1 MLVLLL
7 LSVLLHGCYLA
18 LPELHQLISPVLVAL
33 LLALTAAFVLPMMAI
48 QPRQLLA
55 AQLDKLMVWQQK
67 ALRLGIVLFAF
78 SLDPDLVMQTGVAQL
93 AQLIG
98 LVFVLL
104 TTAFYLGVR
113 LFKLPKEL
121 VLLISCGLSFCGTS
135 AIFATWSVR
144 QSGQTTLTQS
154 LAVVLCMGL
163 LALAGYAVLMQ
174 SGWLATAELAW
185 LIGST
190 APEVSQAVAA
200 GSQLGQAAP
209 QAIIAKLVRVCL
221 LVPFLLVLSIRSQST
236 KSFTFPWFVLAF
248 VAVLLLNLVITVPA
262 WLSQSALS
270 LSQFCLIF
278 AMLVTG
284 LFTCWQDV
292 KQCSGKVFA
301 FAAVVM
307 LLLFSFSLL
316 LVLG

>member
-7 LSVLLHGCYLA
+7 LSVLLHLCYLA
-18 LPELHQLISPVLVAL
+18 FPALEHLISPVFIAL
-33 LLALTAAFVLPMMAI
+33 LLGLVAAFVLPLLSI
-48 QPRQLLA
+48 QPRKLLA
-55 AQLDKLMVWQQK
+55 SRLDRLGSWQQK

-78 SLDPDLVMQTGVAQL
+78 SVEPQLVLHTNPLALVQL
-93 AQLIG
+93 VVL
-98 LVFVLL
+98 VLL
-104 TTAFYLGVR
+104 VLSAALWLGIKV
-113 LFKLPKEL
+113 FKLPKEL

-144 QSGQTTLTQS
+144 QSGQATLTQS
-154 LAVVLCMGL
+154 LAVVLLMGL
-163 LALAGYAVLMQ
+163 LSLLAYAVLMQ
-174 SGWLATAELAW
+174 TGWLPETQLAW

-209 QAIIAKLVRVCL
+209 QAVIAKLFRVCL
-221 LVPFLLVLSIRSQST
+221 LVPFLLLLSFNS
-236 KSFTFPWFVLAF
+236 KNKEGFVFPWFVLAF
-248 VAVLLLNLVITVPA
+248 VAVLLTMSFPVPA
-262 WLSQSALS
+262 WFSQGAVLLSQS
-270 LSQFCLIF
+270 CLIF

-284 LFTCWQDV
+284 LLTCWQDL

-307 LLLFSFSLL
+307 SLLFSLSYLFLP
-316 LVLG
+316 G

>member
-7 LSVLLHGCYLA
+7 LSVLLHLCYLA
-18 LPELHQLISPVLVAL
+18 FPALEHLISPVFIAL
-33 LLALTAAFVLPMMAI
+33 LLGLVAAFVLPLLSI
-48 QPRQLLA
+48 QPRKLLA
-55 AQLDKLMVWQQK
+55 SRLDRLGSWQQK

-78 SLDPDLVMQTGVAQL
+78 SVEPQLVLHTNPLALVQL
-93 AQLIG
+93 VVL
-98 LVFVLL
+98 VLL
-104 TTAFYLGVR
+104 VLSAALWLGIKV
-113 LFKLPKEL
+113 FKLPKEL

-144 QSGQTTLTQS
+144 QSGQATLTQS
-154 LAVVLCMGL
+154 LAVVLLMGL
-163 LALAGYAVLMQ
+163 LSLLAYAVLMQ
-174 SGWLATAELAW
+174 TGWLPETQLAW

-209 QAIIAKLVRVCL
+209 QAVIAKLFRVCL
-221 LVPFLLVLSIRSQST
+221 LVPFLLLLSFNS
-236 KSFTFPWFVLAF
+236 KNKEGFVFPWFVLAF
-248 VAVLLLNLVITVPA
+248 VAVLLTMSFPVPA
-262 WLSQSALS
+262 WFSQGAVLLSQS
-270 LSQFCLIF
+270 CLIF

-284 LFTCWQDV
+284 LLTCWQDI

-307 LLLFSFSLL
+307 SLLFSLSYLFLP
-316 LVLG
+316 G